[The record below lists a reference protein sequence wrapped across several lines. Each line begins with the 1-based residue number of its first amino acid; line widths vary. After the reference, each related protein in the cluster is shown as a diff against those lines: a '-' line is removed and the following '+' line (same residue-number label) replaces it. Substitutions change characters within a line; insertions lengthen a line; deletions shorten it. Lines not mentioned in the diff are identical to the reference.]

1 MKNLLLAGVLL
12 LPFVASASQL
22 CSTQTDW
29 SFLTWSGAGFSCEA
43 DDLVFSSFSVNN
55 VPGNMALN
63 FSTNASGSMISLN
76 LVNGTFA
83 QSFSF
88 SYEVTLDD
96 TASPADNE
104 PLWVINT
111 ASAAV
116 QAVTGANG
124 TLEKQVY
131 QTQGGTLIG
140 TDVYTQSGNTGGDIG
155 PIPIN
160 LTSIFIVD
168 SFSYGSGTFLDASNT
183 FTQDPIPEPS
193 TMVLLGGALIGM
205 GLIGRKRRKSR

>member
-83 QSFSF
+83 RALVLATKSRST
-88 SYEVTLDD
+88 TLRLRRI
-96 TASPADNE
+96 TNP
-104 PLWVINT
+104 
-111 ASAAV
+111 
-116 QAVTGANG
+116 
-124 TLEKQVY
+124 
-131 QTQGGTLIG
+131 
-140 TDVYTQSGNTGGDIG
+140 
-155 PIPIN
+155 
-160 LTSIFIVD
+160 
-168 SFSYGSGTFLDASNT
+168 YGSSIRPL
-183 FTQDPIPEPS
+183 PRIKP
-193 TMVLLGGALIGM
+193 
-205 GLIGRKRRKSR
+205 